1 MNGMN
6 MIGLGIVLTLKDRV
20 SSGLNSLRQK
30 MTGFEKVTEAMVKN
44 FDEATTKIL
53 GGITA
58 IATGFKGFNI
68 LESMFAPSVN
78 VSMGIEAAF
87 ARVKAVSN
95 ATREELKKLE
105 AQAEQ
110 LGRDTRF
117 SISDVFHAQENLIRA
132 GLDIDKTKAA
142 VPHALNL
149 ALAEGLELPEAG
161 DMIATTMS
169 QFGMAAED
177 AERIGNVFAEASRS
191 SSLSSRT
198 LFEALR
204 YAAPTAKSLN
214 MSLEETVAWLG
225 VLSNAG
231 LRGSIGGTGFNASL
245 TRLLDPKVAKELAGE
260 FGVNVE
266 NAVSHEDI
274 MKRINEALS
283 GMDATSKTKA
293 LFSIFGKIGF
303 KGAAAMM
310 GGVEDGYSGL
320 LSKLKNSDA
329 LKEMS
334 AIMDDTAEGAVKRL
348 ESATEA
354 LNKAIGDNLKGAFR
368 GVTETA
374 AKFKA
379 RLAEFIKAHPVLSKF
394 ILGTV
399 TALISLTSAVL
410 IAVGTLMTIGGAIK
424 LWQNVKPVLGGLRT
438 SILGV
443 TAPVL
448 KLIALAGALY
458 LAYESNLF
466 GIRDMFT
473 AIGEGFNMAV
483 NADKNG
489 IAQVEDETIKRL
501 QDAGLWESSLNMG
514 AVFYRFRKFFEGF
527 ADGVVA
533 GIDRIKNAFAK
544 IGGFI
549 SDTFGGIFGEGTFFN
564 DLLKK
569 FTPESSVDDWEA
581 WGKTIGEIATGL
593 FAIILAIKGISLA
606 STLLGAL
613 TNPLGTIL
621 VLVTA
626 LVAYWDKWQQ
636 MVESF
641 WGSFGGLAP
650 ENKNTYEQQKQ
661 RYINEGWEFN
671 TNDDVIAI
679 PKNMQRDPL
688 LKSVTIPGIQE
699 ELKKLRSGSYI
710 SANEEAERRIQ
721 DFNEQQKI
729 QSMLPPSKYDFLKQQ
744 NQSAPLI
751 IQHHENQAGM
761 NSEAANAAWPEAL
774 RNLTVDNKIQVQ
786 VAGMPFTI
794 ELNGEPIWQQIV
806 QLQENHTI
814 RQGGGDN

>member
-1 MNGMN
+1 
-6 MIGLGIVLTLKDRV
+6 
-20 SSGLNSLRQK
+20 
-30 MTGFEKVTEAMVKN
+30 
-44 FDEATTKIL
+44 
-53 GGITA
+53 
-58 IATGFKGFNI
+58 
-68 LESMFAPSVN
+68 
-78 VSMGIEAAF
+78 
-87 ARVKAVSN
+87 
-95 ATREELKKLE
+95 
-105 AQAEQ
+105 
-110 LGRDTRF
+110 
-117 SISDVFHAQENLIRA
+117 
-132 GLDIDKTKAA
+132 
-142 VPHALNL
+142 
-149 ALAEGLELPEAG
+149 
-161 DMIATTMS
+161 
-169 QFGMAAED
+169 
-177 AERIGNVFAEASRS
+177 
-191 SSLSSRT
+191 
-198 LFEALR
+198 
-204 YAAPTAKSLN
+204 
-214 MSLEETVAWLG
+214 
-225 VLSNAG
+225 
-231 LRGSIGGTGFNASL
+231 
-245 TRLLDPKVAKELAGE
+245 
-260 FGVNVE
+260 
-266 NAVSHEDI
+266 
-274 MKRINEALS
+274 
-283 GMDATSKTKA
+283 
-293 LFSIFGKIGF
+293 
-303 KGAAAMM
+303 
-310 GGVEDGYSGL
+310 
-320 LSKLKNSDA
+320 
-329 LKEMS
+329 
-334 AIMDDTAEGAVKRL
+334 
-348 ESATEA
+348 
-354 LNKAIGDNLKGAFR
+354 
-368 GVTETA
+368 
-374 AKFKA
+374 
-379 RLAEFIKAHPVLSKF
+379 
-394 ILGTV
+394 
-399 TALISLTSAVL
+399 
-410 IAVGTLMTIGGAIK
+410 
-424 LWQNVKPVLGGLRT
+424 
-438 SILGV
+438 
-443 TAPVL
+443 
-448 KLIALAGALY
+448 
-458 LAYESNLF
+458 
-466 GIRDMFT
+466 
-473 AIGEGFNMAV
+473 
-483 NADKNG
+483 
-489 IAQVEDETIKRL
+489 
-501 QDAGLWESSLNMG
+501 
-514 AVFYRFRKFFEGF
+514 VFYRFRKFFEGF

>member
-266 NAVSHEDI
+266 NAVSHEDLQ
-274 MKRINEALS
+274 RF
-283 GMDATSKTKA
+283 T
-293 LFSIFGKIGF
+293 FKI
-303 KGAAAMM
+303 
-310 GGVEDGYSGL
+310 E
-320 LSKLKNSDA
+320 
-329 LKEMS
+329 
-334 AIMDDTAEGAVKRL
+334 
-348 ESATEA
+348 
-354 LNKAIGDNLKGAFR
+354 
-368 GVTETA
+368 
-374 AKFKA
+374 KF
-379 RLAEFIKAHPVLSKF
+379 
-394 ILGTV
+394 
-399 TALISLTSAVL
+399 
-410 IAVGTLMTIGGAIK
+410 
-424 LWQNVKPVLGGLRT
+424 
-438 SILGV
+438 
-443 TAPVL
+443 
-448 KLIALAGALY
+448 
-458 LAYESNLF
+458 
-466 GIRDMFT
+466 
-473 AIGEGFNMAV
+473 
-483 NADKNG
+483 
-489 IAQVEDETIKRL
+489 
-501 QDAGLWESSLNMG
+501 
-514 AVFYRFRKFFEGF
+514 
-527 ADGVVA
+527 
-533 GIDRIKNAFAK
+533 
-544 IGGFI
+544 
-549 SDTFGGIFGEGTFFN
+549 
-564 DLLKK
+564 
-569 FTPESSVDDWEA
+569 
-581 WGKTIGEIATGL
+581 
-593 FAIILAIKGISLA
+593 
-606 STLLGAL
+606 
-613 TNPLGTIL
+613 
-621 VLVTA
+621 
-626 LVAYWDKWQQ
+626 
-636 MVESF
+636 
-641 WGSFGGLAP
+641 
-650 ENKNTYEQQKQ
+650 
-661 RYINEGWEFN
+661 
-671 TNDDVIAI
+671 
-679 PKNMQRDPL
+679 
-688 LKSVTIPGIQE
+688 
-699 ELKKLRSGSYI
+699 
-710 SANEEAERRIQ
+710 
-721 DFNEQQKI
+721 
-729 QSMLPPSKYDFLKQQ
+729 
-744 NQSAPLI
+744 
-751 IQHHENQAGM
+751 
-761 NSEAANAAWPEAL
+761 
-774 RNLTVDNKIQVQ
+774 
-786 VAGMPFTI
+786 
-794 ELNGEPIWQQIV
+794 
-806 QLQENHTI
+806 
-814 RQGGGDN
+814 